1 MVVRIIKKG
10 NVTSKEVVKAK
21 LPPLTL
27 RQSEAVK
34 IAKSGKHKSKANILR
49 KAGFSE
55 AIARNPHLV
64 FNSKNVK
71 EHLNP
76 TISKM
81 EQIREKSLDALI
93 GKPLQKE
100 GAFNLTMIASTMTKD
115 IELLSGRPT
124 ERTAYTL
131 SDDEKDRLRKL
142 AKINKK

>member
-1 MVVRIIKKG
+1 MTVRIVKKG
-10 NVTSKEVVKAK
+10 GDIPKVIKK

-49 KAGFSE
+49 KAGFAE
-55 AIARNPHLV
+55 TVARKPSLV

-93 GKPLQKE
+93 HKPLQKE

-124 ERTAYTL
+124 DRTEYVL
-131 SDDEKDRLRKL
+131 SDEEKEKIRDL
-142 AKINKK
+142 AKLNS